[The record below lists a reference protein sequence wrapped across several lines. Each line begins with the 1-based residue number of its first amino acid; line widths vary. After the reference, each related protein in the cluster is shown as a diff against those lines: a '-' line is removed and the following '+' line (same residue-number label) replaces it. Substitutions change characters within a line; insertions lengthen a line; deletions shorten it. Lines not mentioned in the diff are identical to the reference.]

1 MTSNHALIAPLSQVR
16 ELIQVDCRKAVDS
29 TRDQQPCVDCTVV
42 AGQRIEFKWTV
53 VRQWT
58 VVQHSTRDQQPCV
71 DCTVVAGQR
80 IDSSGL
86 S

>member
-1 MTSNHALIAPLSQVR
+1 M
-16 ELIQVDCRKAVDS
+16 DCRKAVDS
-29 TRDQQPCVDCTVV
+29 TLDQQPCVDCTVV
-42 AGQRIEFKWTV
+42 AGQRINSSGLSV
-53 VRQWT
+53 N
-58 VVQHSTRDQQPCV
+58 STLDQQPCV

>member
-1 MTSNHALIAPLSQVR
+1 MRDCTVGRRSETVDST
-16 ELIQVDCRKAVDS
+16 QVDCHKTVD
-29 TRDQQPCVDCTVV
+29 
-42 AGQRIEFKWTV
+42 
-53 VRQWT
+53 
-58 VVQHSTRDQQPCV
+58 STRDQQPCV